1 MNHDVKVVFITAGAN
16 GIGKCIAETFLKEG
30 HSVHVCDNDEQ
41 AINQFL
47 DSNPSAT
54 ASIADVSNIVQVKKA
69 FNDLKRHYGNLDILI
84 NNAGI
89 SGESALTEE
98 VTIESWQETIDV
110 NLNGTF
116 YVSKLA
122 IPLLKE
128 NSGGSIVNMSSTAG
142 LLGVPIRSPYVAS
155 KWAIIGL
162 TKTWAMELG
171 PYGIRVNA
179 ICPGCVDG
187 ERIKRVIDADAKK
200 QGKSP
205 QQIKD
210 VYLRQSSMRQFV
222 EGQDIANM
230 VSYLCSEKG
239 SKISGQAI
247 AVDGHTEG
255 LFNWLD

>member
-116 YVSKLA
+116 YVYKLA

-187 ERIKRVIDADAKK
+187 ERINRVIDADAKK

>member
-1 MNHDVKVVFITAGAN
+1 
-16 GIGKCIAETFLKEG
+16 
-30 HSVHVCDNDEQ
+30 
-41 AINQFL
+41 
-47 DSNPSAT
+47 
-54 ASIADVSNIVQVKKA
+54 
-69 FNDLKRHYGNLDILI
+69 
-84 NNAGI
+84 
-89 SGESALTEE
+89 
-98 VTIESWQETIDV
+98 
-110 NLNGTF
+110 
-116 YVSKLA
+116 
-122 IPLLKE
+122 
-128 NSGGSIVNMSSTAG
+128 MSSTAG

-155 KWAIIGL
+155 KWAIVGL

-187 ERIKRVIDADAKK
+187 ERIDRVIDADARK

-222 EGQDIANM
+222 EDQDIANM
-230 VSYLCSEKG
+230 VNYLCSEKG

>member
-1 MNHDVKVVFITAGAN
+1 MNHNVNVAFVTAGAN

-30 HSVHVCDNDEQ
+30 YSVHICDKDEQ

-47 DSNPSAT
+47 SSNPSAT
-54 ASIADVSNIVQVKKA
+54 ASIADVSNINQLQKA
-69 FNDLKRHYGNLDILI
+69 FKDLKRHYGHLNILI

-89 SGESALTEE
+89 AGKSALTEE
-98 VTIESWQETIDV
+98 ISIESWRETIDV
-110 NLNGTF
+110 NLNGMF
-116 YVSKLA
+116 YVIKLA

-128 NSGGSIVNMSSTAG
+128 NKGGSIVNMSSTAG
-142 LLGVPIRSPYVAS
+142 LLGVPNRSPYVAS

-171 PYGIRVNA
+171 PHRIRVNA
-179 ICPGCVDG
+179 ICPGCVEG
-187 ERIKRVIDADAKK
+187 ERIDRVIDADAKK
-200 QGKSP
+200 QGMSA

-210 VYLRQSSMRQFV
+210 IYLRQSSMRQFV
-222 EGQDIANM
+222 KDQDIADMIN
-230 VSYLCSEKG
+230 YLCSEKG

>member
-187 ERIKRVIDADAKK
+187 ERINRVIDADAKK

-230 VSYLCSEKG
+230 VGYLCSEKG

>member
-98 VTIESWQETIDV
+98 VTIESW
-110 NLNGTF
+110 
-116 YVSKLA
+116 
-122 IPLLKE
+122 
-128 NSGGSIVNMSSTAG
+128 
-142 LLGVPIRSPYVAS
+142 
-155 KWAIIGL
+155 
-162 TKTWAMELG
+162 
-171 PYGIRVNA
+171 
-179 ICPGCVDG
+179 
-187 ERIKRVIDADAKK
+187 
-200 QGKSP
+200 
-205 QQIKD
+205 
-210 VYLRQSSMRQFV
+210 
-222 EGQDIANM
+222 
-230 VSYLCSEKG
+230 
-239 SKISGQAI
+239 
-247 AVDGHTEG
+247 
-255 LFNWLD
+255 

>member
-1 MNHDVKVVFITAGAN
+1 MNDVTVAFITAGAN
-16 GIGKCIAETFLKEG
+16 GIGRCIAETFLKEG
-30 HSVHVCDNDEQ
+30 HNVHICDNDEE
-41 AINQFL
+41 AIKQFL

-54 ASIADVSNIVQVKKA
+54 ASIADVSDIAQVKEA
-69 FNDLKRHYGNLDILI
+69 FGDLKRHYGYLDILV

-89 SGESALTEE
+89 SGASALTEDIS
-98 VTIESWQETIDV
+98 IESWQETIDV
-110 NLNGTF
+110 NLNGMF

-122 IPLLKE
+122 IPLLKK
-128 NSGGSIVNMSSTAG
+128 NNGGSIINMSSTAG

-171 PYGIRVNA
+171 PHGIRVNA

-187 ERIKRVIDADAKK
+187 ERIERVIDADAKK
-200 QGKSP
+200 QGISS

-222 EGQDIANM
+222 EDQDIANM
-230 VSYLCSEKG
+230 INYLCSGKG

-255 LFNWLD
+255 LFNWLN

>member
-1 MNHDVKVVFITAGAN
+1 MNDDVTVAFITAGAN

-30 HSVHVCDNDEQ
+30 HNVHICDNDEQ

-54 ASIADVSNIVQVKKA
+54 ASIADVSDITQVKKA
-69 FNDLKRHYGNLDILI
+69 FDDLKRHYERLDILI

-89 SGESALTEE
+89 SGDSALTEE
-98 VTIESWQETIDV
+98 IAIESWQKTIDV
-110 NLNGTF
+110 NLNGMF

-128 NSGGSIVNMSSTAG
+128 NNGGSIVNMSSTAG